1 MSQSLQD
8 RKTLIRSGQ
17 PIEALE
23 LTFYPITM
31 AQYDEYLLCREA
43 LSLRLA
49 ALPVEYAFMDY
60 LSALWAAEVD
70 AVKARSV
77 RTGMFEH
84 ALRLLY
90 MSLRIDY
97 DFTDVL
103 QHHIKLRETD
113 GALAI
118 EYLSITQ
125 NGNTVRITPHVF
137 SMQIRPLLAEMNG
150 IELPDESHNIDLV
163 ESNEQLKRLKS
174 SGIPLKVSTDD
185 LIASVAY
192 LTHTPIRNIYGWTVR
207 DFELLRR
214 AIDRDKHYMLYA
226 QAEMSGMV
234 KFNKGNPFPSWCYD
248 VSDDSYGT
256 MALSELQSRMGQ
268 AEQKT

>member
-1 MSQSLQD
+1 MSKSLQD

-17 PIEALE
+17 PLEALG
-23 LTFYPITM
+23 LLFYPITM
-31 AQYDEYLLCREA
+31 AQYDEYLLCKEA

-60 LSALWAAEVD
+60 LSALWSIEVN
-70 AVKARSV
+70 AVKNHNV

-84 ALRLLY
+84 AIRLLY

-97 DFTDVL
+97 NFTDVL
-103 QHHIKLRETD
+103 QHHIKLKKSND
-113 GALAI
+113 IFAI
-118 EYLSITQ
+118 DYLSITQ
-125 NGNTVRITPHVF
+125 NEKTIKITPHVF
-137 SMQIRPLLAEMNG
+137 SMQIRPLIAEING

-163 ESNEQLKRLKS
+163 ESNEQLKRIKGS
-174 SGIPLKVSTDD
+174 KITLKVNTDD

-192 LTHTPIRNIYGWTVR
+192 LTHTPINDIYGWTVR
-207 DFELLRR
+207 NFELIRR
-214 AIDRDKHYMLYA
+214 AIDRDKHYMLYS

>member
-43 LSLRLA
+43 LSFRLA
-49 ALPVEYAFMDY
+49 SLPVEYAFMDY

-77 RTGMFEH
+77 RVGLFEC
-84 ALRLLY
+84 ALRLMY

-97 DFTDVL
+97 DITEAL
-103 QHHIKLRETD
+103 RNIKLKQTNGRLD
-113 GALAI
+113 I

-163 ESNEQLKRLKS
+163 ESSEQLKRLKS
-174 SGIPLKVSTDD
+174 SGIPLKVRTDD

-192 LTHTPIRNIYGWTVR
+192 LTHTPIREIYGWTVR